1 MVAAPFDG
9 CGRAWLNVAF
19 RFFRCGNITLFAPQY
34 PAGVTMHIHIN
45 KIGGDSPSTIQNINI
60 LNHYV
65 GMKYIEPESIPE
77 LKFFPYI
84 IGAMGVLGAI
94 AIIINRKW
102 GYLAWGILLILLSI
116 AGFYDFY
123 LWLYEYGHNL
133 SPDAPIKVPGAT
145 YQPPLIGTKTILNFH
160 CCFSAKHRR
169 LARRSRSRFVRCW
182 QDISNHESQ
191 LAMRNALLLI
201 SLIAMIASC
210 APEPREIDYGLELC
224 SFCKMTVVDKG
235 YAAEAVTSKGK
246 VHVFDAAEC
255 MIHYM
260 DKNPDYTFTYQLV
273 SQYGYPGVL
282 GGCTYELLPDQR
294 KHAQPDGRQ
303 PHRVCIPS
311 GCATDARQKRWRRLR
326 LACCTGGDLT

>member
-1 MVAAPFDG
+1 MIWTEVSPAATVRRESFSSPIINHNEVSIRKLKQVRWLPRLLMV
-9 CGRAWLNVAF
+9 VAVLGLMSLF
-19 RFFRCGNITLFAPQY
+19 VFPMWNITLFAPQY

-94 AIIINRKW
+94 AIVINRKW

-145 YQPPLIGTKTILNFH
+145 YQPPLIGTKTILNFTAVSLPNIGGWLAGVAVVSSLLAGYLKPRK
-160 CCFSAKHRR
+160 SA
-169 LARRSRSRFVRCW
+169 S
-182 QDISNHESQ
+182 
-191 LAMRNALLLI
+191 
-201 SLIAMIASC
+201 
-210 APEPREIDYGLELC
+210 
-224 SFCKMTVVDKG
+224 
-235 YAAEAVTSKGK
+235 
-246 VHVFDAAEC
+246 
-255 MIHYM
+255 
-260 DKNPDYTFTYQLV
+260 
-273 SQYGYPGVL
+273 
-282 GGCTYELLPDQR
+282 
-294 KHAQPDGRQ
+294 HA
-303 PHRVCIPS
+303 
-311 GCATDARQKRWRRLR
+311 
-326 LACCTGGDLT
+326 